1 MERKFKQV
9 VVTRKLSLKQ
19 NTKKNTKKN
28 PMICNLEFTTN
39 TNTFYISCHDSME
52 SQFMQ

>member
-19 NTKKNTKKN
+19 NTKKNTKKKSN
-28 PMICNLEFTTN
+28 DM
-39 TNTFYISCHDSME
+39 
-52 SQFMQ
+52 